1 MQLFIK
7 IIRIEYKNKAS
18 EPKFFKP
25 FVSVY
30 TKLQAFVGPV
40 NPLMPGDNK
49 RSYTLKAADLTYCY
63 HQTLKGEN

>member
-25 FVSVY
+25 FVS
-30 TKLQAFVGPV
+30 V

-63 HQTLKGEN
+63 HQTLKGEY